1 MLNLLQGGFGKVY
14 LAFNKMTKEEV
25 AIKFIKVA
33 GSKAD
38 MITKV
43 YKEADALR
51 KLDHQNIIKFKMTFP
66 IQDLHTI
73 AIVMEY
79 ASGGE
84 LKGYLQ
90 KRGRLD
96 EDEAFEIFH

>member
-1 MLNLLQGGFGKVY
+1 
-14 LAFNKMTKEEV
+14 
-25 AIKFIKVA
+25 
-33 GSKAD
+33 
-38 MITKV
+38 MIYKV

-51 KLDHQNIIKFKMTFP
+51 KLNHPNIIKFKMTFP
-66 IQDLHTI
+66 LQDLSSI

-79 ASGGE
+79 AGGGE

-96 EDEAFEIFH
+96 ENEAFEIFH